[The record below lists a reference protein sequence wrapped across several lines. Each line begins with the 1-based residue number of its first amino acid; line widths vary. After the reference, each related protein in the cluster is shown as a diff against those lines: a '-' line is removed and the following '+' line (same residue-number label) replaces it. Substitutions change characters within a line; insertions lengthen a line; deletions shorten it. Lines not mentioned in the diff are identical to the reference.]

1 MSTKE
6 LALDTIQGLPEDAS
20 WQDIEE
26 RIRFVAAIERAR
38 QEVRE
43 GKVVPQEEV
52 RALLEEWIS
61 E

>member
-6 LALDTIQGLPEDAS
+6 LALDTIRHLPEDAS
-20 WQDIEE
+20 WEDIED
-26 RIRFVAAIERAR
+26 RLHFVAAIEKAR
-38 QEVRE
+38 EEVRQ

-52 RALLEEWIS
+52 RALLGGWIS

>member
-6 LALDTIQGLPEDAS
+6 LALDTIRELPEDAS
-20 WQDIEE
+20 WQDVEE
-26 RIRFVAAIERAR
+26 RIRFVGAIEKAR

-43 GKVVPQEEV
+43 GRVVPHEEV
-52 RALLEEWIS
+52 KALLEEWIS

>member
-38 QEVRE
+38 REVRE

-52 RALLEEWIS
+52 RALSEEWIS

>member
-26 RIRFVAAIERAR
+26 RIHFVAAIERAR
-38 QEVRE
+38 QEVRD
-43 GKVVPQEEV
+43 GKVVPHEEV
-52 RALLEEWIS
+52 RALLDEWIS